1 MSPRPKTAPD
11 AAILE
16 AAARLLARVG
26 PARMRL
32 EDVAREVGL
41 SPATL
46 LLRFK
51 SKRNLLLAVAEH
63 GISGMAA
70 SFRARRQQS
79 PSALHV
85 VTDISDCV
93 REIAEELDVDLRT
106 LEQLFARVTRMHM
119 VHRVADNR
127 YYLTETLRQ
136 LARVAESV
144 ARKSPDG
151 MFDARAFRD
160 ASGIGRNVAIQVL
173 EFFDGLGLTRREGD
187 ARRIHRPSA
196 DVLD

>member
-1 MSPRPKTAPD
+1 VLESLRRWHDAHADQPGPGEDRLRRMLPQRVSPEVLSALVLD
-11 AAILE
+11 
-16 AAARLLARVG
+16 LLREG
-26 PARMRL
+26 K
-32 EDVAREVGL
+32 VAREGSGISL
-41 SPATL
+41 AGHRPA
-46 LLRFK
+46 
-51 SKRNLLLAVAEH
+51 LLAAD
-63 GISGMAA
+63 AA
-70 SFRARRQQS
+70 LWDRV
-79 PSALHV
+79 SALLDV
-85 VTDISDCV
+85 DDMRPPRV

-136 LARVAESV
+136 LGHVAESI
-144 ARKSPDG
+144 AGKSPDG

-187 ARRIHRPSA
+187 ARRIHRPA
-196 DVLD
+196 AEVFE